1 MKVFTRIKIEATVI
15 IIRANVWKTS
25 RLESWSNLFPK
36 QVHMYFF
43 NIKYDEFICSEV
55 WAAATSCKYM
65 YAVIT
70 MNNTKSIQ
78 SSSKFPTKHL
88 VLHWKLPRLLIGFY
102 YLNIHDI
109 LHIIHIQWTIYYY
122 KFIHIFQ
129 HVTYAEYL
137 LNIKLFILPLQQSKL
152 MNVL

>member
-1 MKVFTRIKIEATVI
+1 MKVFTWIKIEATVI
-15 IIRANVWKTS
+15 IIRANIWKTS
-25 RLESWSNLFPK
+25 RLESWSNLFSK

-43 NIKYDEFICSEV
+43 NIKYDEIICLEV
-55 WAAATSCKYM
+55 WAAAVSCKYM

-70 MNNTKSIQ
+70 MNNISIQ

-88 VLHWKLPRLLIGFY
+88 VLHWKLSRLLIGFY

-109 LHIIHIQWTIYYY
+109 LHIIHIQWTIYYC
-122 KFIHIFQ
+122 KFMHIFQ

-137 LNIKLFILPLQQSKL
+137 LNIKLFILSLQQSKL

>member
-1 MKVFTRIKIEATVI
+1 MKVFTWIKIEATVI
-15 IIRANVWKTS
+15 IIRANIWKTS
-25 RLESWSNLFPK
+25 RLESWSNLFSN

-43 NIKYDEFICSEV
+43 NIKYDEIICSEV
-55 WAAATSCKYM
+55 WAAAVSCKYM

-70 MNNTKSIQ
+70 MNNISIQ
-78 SSSKFPTKHL
+78 SSSKFLTKHL
-88 VLHWKLPRLLIGFY
+88 VLHWKLSRLLIGFY